1 MFHCAALSRPFFRP
15 SPQPGFTRGPV
26 SLYMTAGKQ
35 TANGRG
41 DAVKCGNCG
50 NDLMLGIVLRGPAR
64 LLHMLPLAP
73 YRCVRCGKSNWRL
86 SVSYGALGSRL
97 ALGLLGLVALVLA
110 YWLGATLGLPG
121 ADPAPGVV
129 TMAALP
135 PAPQESAPPAPPE
148 APAPSGAEAPLQ
160 AAAAPGDPAG
170 ASPVQAGAPLA
181 AAPQDAQAPLDEEAP
196 LDIVP
201 RPLKAEPRPA
211 EAAKPAAGG
220 PLRIRDLTVR
230 TSGGAVVVTARA
242 SAALAATRAFTL
254 ENPPRFVVDIPGQ
267 WTPDSARSVKTA
279 AKGLRGV
286 RTGLRDGALRLVLD
300 LERKPAKGPQV
311 ARKGDTLTITLR

>member
-1 MFHCAALSRPFFRP
+1 M
-15 SPQPGFTRGPV
+15 
-26 SLYMTAGKQ
+26 
-35 TANGRG
+35 
-41 DAVKCGNCG
+41 KCGNCG
-50 NDLMLGIVLRGPAR
+50 NDLMLGIVPRGPAR

-97 ALGLLGLVALVLA
+97 ALGLLGLVALLLA
-110 YWLGATLGLPG
+110 YWLGATVGLPG

-135 PAPQESAPPAPPE
+135 PAPQEPASPAPPE
-148 APAPSGAEAPLQ
+148 APAPSGAEAPPQ

-170 ASPVQAGAPLA
+170 ASPSQTE
-181 AAPQDAQAPLDEEAP
+181 APQAAVLQDEAAPLDEEAP

-201 RPLKAEPRPA
+201 RPLKAEPQPA
-211 EAAKPAAGG
+211 QAAKPAAGG

-230 TSGGAVVVTARA
+230 TSGGAVVVAARA
-242 SAALAATRAFTL
+242 SAAMPAPRTFAL

-267 WTPDSARSVKTA
+267 WTPDSARSVKA
-279 AKGLRGV
+279 GAKGLRGV
-286 RTGLRDGALRLVLD
+286 RAGLRDGALRLVLD
-300 LERKPAKGPQV
+300 LERKPASKPQV
-311 ARKGDTLTITLR
+311 TRKGDTLTITLH